1 VLIMNNKENT
11 YSFKYFFNNYRS
23 RYLLGI
29 VWLVLVDALQLVI
42 PWLLGDFTDRLQLR
56 TIQMRGIIYYALIII
71 GVAILTAIF
80 RYLWRLYIVGTSQLL
95 EKQIRENFYDHL
107 LKLSTNYFNEQ
118 KTGDLMAHATNDIKA
133 VRQAMGPGVVMFF
146 DALFLTVATI
156 TILLFKIDI
165 RLTLIALI
173 PLPFL
178 AIISTYFSK
187 TIHEK
192 FTAVQEAFSNLTDK
206 VQENFSGIRVI
217 KAFTQED
224 KEIEKFASANKLN
237 FEKNI
242 DLIKTWGLFHPMI
255 QFITALSFLI
265 VIWYG
270 GTLVIQGVISLGD
283 FVAFN
288 SYLGLLTWPMMAVG
302 FVINLLQRGTAS
314 LKRLNKIFAE
324 EEEIYDKDVLDI
336 DSING
341 EIEFKDLSFKYNE
354 DEDYVLKNINLD
366 LNHGET
372 TGILG
377 RTGSGKT
384 TIVNL
389 LLRLFNVNNNEIFID
404 GHDINSLAIK
414 LLRKEIGIVPQDNFL
429 FSSTIA
435 DNIAFFDPLNTG
447 REEIEKAAKITEIY
461 DDIMEFPNGFDTIL
475 GERGV
480 TLSGGQKQRI
490 SMARA
495 LIKKPKILI
504 LDDSFSAVD
513 TQTEEK
519 ILNNLEPVM
528 KNRTVILISH
538 RISTLKNTDKIFVLK
553 EGQILE
559 RGTHQ
564 ELIENEQL
572 YYDIY
577 QKQQL
582 EEKIANI
589 N

>member
-1 VLIMNNKENT
+1 MNNSENT
-11 YSFKYFFNNYRS
+11 YSFKYFFKTYRN

-29 VWLVLVDALQLVI
+29 VWLILVDALQLAI

-56 TIQMRGIIYYALIII
+56 TIKMRGIILYALIII
-71 GVAILTAIF
+71 GIAVLTAVF

-107 LKLSTNYFNEQ
+107 LKLSTNYFNDQ

-187 TIHEK
+187 SIHEK

-224 KEIEKFASANKLN
+224 REIEKFASANKLN

-270 GTLVIQGVISLGD
+270 GTLVIQGIISLGD

-302 FVINLLQRGTAS
+302 FVINLIQRGTAS

-324 EEEIYDKDVLDI
+324 QEEIYDQDI
-336 DSING
+336 IDIASIQG
-341 EIEFKDLSFKYNE
+341 KISFKDLSFKYNQTE
-354 DEDYVLKNINLD
+354 EEYILKDINLEIKP
-366 LNHGET
+366 GQT
-372 TGILG
+372 TGFLG

-389 LLRLFNVNNNEIFID
+389 LLRLFNVNDNEIFID
-404 GHDINSLAIK
+404 GYDINSLSIR
-414 LLRKEIGIVPQDNFL
+414 LLRDEIGIVPQDNFL

-435 DNIAFFDPLNTG
+435 DNIAFFDPVNTD
-447 REEIEKAAKITEIY
+447 RREIEKAAKITEIY
-461 DDIMEFPNGFDTIL
+461 DDIMEFPEGFNTIL

-519 ILNNLEPVM
+519 ILNNLKPVM
-528 KNRTVILISH
+528 ENRTVILISH
-538 RISTLKNTDKIFVLK
+538 RISTLKNTDKIYVLD

-559 RGTHQ
+559 SGTHQ
-564 ELIENEQL
+564 VLIENKQL
-572 YYDIY
+572 YFDIY
-577 QKQQL
+577 KKQQL

>member
-1 VLIMNNKENT
+1 M
-11 YSFKYFFNNYRS
+11 
-23 RYLLGI
+23 
-29 VWLVLVDALQLVI
+29 VDTLQLII
-42 PWLLGDFTDRLQLR
+42 PWLLGDFTDRLQSKN
-56 TIQMRGIIYYALIII
+56 INMRGILIYASIII
-71 GVAILTAIF
+71 LIAIFTAFF

-95 EKQIRENFYDHL
+95 EKQVRENFYRHL

-133 VRQAMGPGVVMFF
+133 VRQAMGPGIVMFF

-156 TILLFKIDI
+156 SILIIQIDI

-178 AIISTYFSK
+178 AILSTYFSK
-187 TIHEK
+187 SIHEK

-224 KEIEKFASANKLN
+224 MEIEKFASANKLN
-237 FEKNI
+237 YDKNI
-242 DLIKTWGLFHPMI
+242 DLIKTWGLFHPMV
-255 QFITALSFLI
+255 QFITSLSFLI

-270 GTLVIQGVISLGD
+270 GTLTIKGIISLGD

-302 FVINLLQRGTAS
+302 FVINLMQRGTAS
-314 LKRLNKIFAE
+314 LKRLNKIFSE
-324 EEEIYDKDVLDI
+324 EPELYDKDVIKDVEI
-336 DSING
+336 KGSIKFNN
-341 EIEFKDLSFKYNE
+341 LSFRYNKE
-354 DEDYVLKNINLD
+354 EELVLSNINLEIQQ
-366 LNHGET
+366 GQT
-372 TGILG
+372 VAFLG
-377 RTGSGKT
+377 KTGSGKT
-384 TIVNL
+384 TLINL
-389 LLRLFNVNNNEIFID
+389 LLRLFNVNDGELFID
-404 GHDINSLAIK
+404 GYDINKVSIK
-414 LLRKEIGIVPQDNFL
+414 KLRAEIGIVPQDNFL
-429 FSSTIA
+429 FSSTIGE
-435 DNIAFFDPLNTG
+435 NISFFDPDNISD
-447 REEIEKAAKITEIY
+447 EEIKKAAKVTEVY
-461 DDIMEFPNGFDTIL
+461 DNIMEFPNKFDTIL

-495 LIKKPKILI
+495 IIKKPKMLI

-513 TQTEEK
+513 THTEEK
-519 ILNNLEPVM
+519 ILNNLKPIME
-528 KNRTVILISH
+528 NRTVILVSH
-538 RISTLKNTDKIFVLK
+538 RISTIKNADMIYVLENGK
-553 EGQILE
+553 ILE
-559 RGTHQ
+559 RGTHDM
-564 ELIENEQL
+564 LVENDKL
-572 YYDIY
+572 YNDIY

>member
-1 VLIMNNKENT
+1 MKKTEPK
-11 YSFKYFFNNYRS
+11 YSLKYFINRYRS
-23 RYLLGI
+23 RYILGI
-29 VWLVLVDALQLVI
+29 IWLILVDSLQLII
-42 PWLLGDFTDRLQLR
+42 PWLLGDLTDRLKLK
-56 TIQMRGIIYYALIII
+56 TIDFRGIIYYTLIII

-80 RYLWRLYIVGTSQLL
+80 RYLWRLYIVGTSRKL
-95 EKQIRENFYDHL
+95 EKQIRENFYRHL

-133 VRQAMGPGVVMFF
+133 VRQAMGAGIVMFF

-156 TILLFKIDI
+156 IILIIKIDI

-178 AIISTYFSK
+178 ALVSTYFSK
-187 TIHEK
+187 AIHQK
-192 FTAVQEAFSNLTDK
+192 FTAVQEAFANLTDK

-224 KEIEKFASANKLN
+224 MEIEKFASANKLN

-255 QFITALSFLI
+255 QFITSLSFLI

-270 GTLVIQGVISLGD
+270 GMLVIDEVISLGD

-302 FVINLLQRGTAS
+302 FVINLMQRGTAS
-314 LKRLNKIFAE
+314 LKRLNKIFQK
-324 EEEIYDKDVLDI
+324 EEEIYDKDTIPLDHI
-336 DSING
+336 KGNISFNN
-341 EIEFKDLSFKYNE
+341 LSFKYNE
-354 DEDYVLKNINLD
+354 KEEYVLKDINLEIKS
-366 LNHGET
+366 GQT
-372 TGILG
+372 AAFLG

-384 TIVNL
+384 TIINL
-389 LLRLFNVNNNEIFID
+389 LLRLFNVNENGIHID
-404 GHDINSLAIK
+404 EYDINSIPIK
-414 LLRKEIGIVPQDNFL
+414 LLREEIGIVPQDNFL

-435 DNIAFFDPLNTG
+435 KNIAFFDPENTD
-447 REEIEKAAKITEIY
+447 EKDIKKAAKITEVY
-461 DDIMEFPNGFDTIL
+461 DDIMNFPEQFETIL

-495 LIKKPKILI
+495 IIKNPKILI

-513 TQTEEK
+513 THTEEK
-519 ILNNLEPVM
+519 ILNNM
-528 KNRTVILISH
+528 QKIIKDRTVILVSH
-538 RISTLKNTDKIFVLK
+538 RISTIKNADIIYVLD
-553 EGQILE
+553 EGKILE
-559 RGTHQ
+559 KGQHK
-564 ELIENEQL
+564 ELIENEKL

-577 QKQQL
+577 KKQQL

>member
-1 VLIMNNKENT
+1 MKKSEPK
-11 YSFKYFFNNYRS
+11 YSLKYFINRYRS
-23 RYLLGI
+23 RYIMGI
-29 VWLVLVDALQLVI
+29 IWLILVD
-42 PWLLGDFTDRLQLR
+42 RLKLK
-56 TIQMRGIIYYALIII
+56 TINFSGIINYTLIII

-80 RYLWRLYIVGTSQLL
+80 RYLWRLYIVGTSRKL
-95 EKQIRENFYDHL
+95 EKQIREDFYSHL

-133 VRQAMGPGVVMFF
+133 VRQSMGAGIVMFF

-156 TILLFKIDI
+156 IILIIKIDI

-178 AIISTYFSK
+178 ALVSTYFSK
-187 TIHEK
+187 AIHQK
-192 FTAVQEAFSNLTDK
+192 FTAVQEAFANLTDK

-217 KAFTQED
+217 KAFTQEEM
-224 KEIEKFASANKLN
+224 EIEKFASANKLN

-255 QFITALSFLI
+255 QFITSLSFLI

-270 GTLVIQGVISLGD
+270 GILVIDEVISLGD

-302 FVINLLQRGTAS
+302 FVINLMQRGTAS
-314 LKRLNKIFAE
+314 LKRLNKIFQK
-324 EEEIYDKDVLDI
+324 EEEIYDKDIIALDH
-336 DSING
+336 
-341 EIEFKDLSFKYNE
+341 IEGHISFNDLSFKYNE
-354 DEDYVLKNINLD
+354 KEEYVLKDINLEIKS
-366 LNHGET
+366 GQT
-372 TGILG
+372 AAFLG

-384 TIVNL
+384 TIINL
-389 LLRLFNVNNNEIFID
+389 LLRLFNVNKNEVHID
-404 GHDINSLAIK
+404 EYDINSIPIK
-414 LLRKEIGIVPQDNFL
+414 LLREEIGIVPQDNFL

-435 DNIAFFDPLNTG
+435 KNIAFFDPENTDK
-447 REEIEKAAKITEIY
+447 EDIKKAAKITEVY
-461 DDIMEFPNGFDTIL
+461 DDIMDFPEQFETIL

-495 LIKKPKILI
+495 IIKDPKILI

-513 TQTEEK
+513 THTEEK
-519 ILNNLEPVM
+519 ILNNM
-528 KNRTVILISH
+528 QKIIKDRTVILISH
-538 RISTLKNTDKIFVLK
+538 RISTIKNADIIYVLD
-553 EGQILE
+553 EGKILE
-559 RGTHQ
+559 KGQHK
-564 ELIENEQL
+564 ELIENEKL

-577 QKQQL
+577 KKQQL

>member
-1 VLIMNNKENT
+1 MKKSEPK
-11 YSFKYFFNNYRS
+11 YSLKYFINRYRS
-23 RYLLGI
+23 RYIMGI
-29 VWLVLVDALQLVI
+29 IWLILVDSLQLII
-42 PWLLGDFTDRLQLR
+42 PWLLGDLTDRLKLK
-56 TIQMRGIIYYALIII
+56 TINFSGIINYTLIII

-80 RYLWRLYIVGTSQLL
+80 RYLWRLYIVGTSRKL
-95 EKQIRENFYDHL
+95 EKQIREDFYSHL

-133 VRQAMGPGVVMFF
+133 VRQSMGAGIVMFF

-156 TILLFKIDI
+156 IILIIKIDI

-178 AIISTYFSK
+178 ALVSTYFSNA
-187 TIHEK
+187 IHQK
-192 FTAVQEAFSNLTDK
+192 FTAVQEAFANLTDK

-217 KAFTQED
+217 KAFTQEEM
-224 KEIEKFASANKLN
+224 EIEKFASANKLN

-255 QFITALSFLI
+255 QFITSLSFLI

-270 GTLVIQGVISLGD
+270 GILVIDEVISLGD

-302 FVINLLQRGTAS
+302 FVINLMQRGTAS
-314 LKRLNKIFAE
+314 LKRLNKIFQK
-324 EEEIYDKDVLDI
+324 EEEIYDKVIIALDH
-336 DSING
+336 
-341 EIEFKDLSFKYNE
+341 IEGHISFNDLSFKYNE
-354 DEDYVLKNINLD
+354 KEEYVLKDINLEIKSGQIAAF
-366 LNHGET
+366 LS
-372 TGILG
+372 

-384 TIVNL
+384 TIINL
-389 LLRLFNVNNNEIFID
+389 LLRLFNVNKNEVHID
-404 GHDINSLAIK
+404 EYDINSIPIK
-414 LLRKEIGIVPQDNFL
+414 LLREENGIVPQDNFL

-435 DNIAFFDPLNTG
+435 KNIAFFDPENTDKEG
-447 REEIEKAAKITEIY
+447 IKKAAKITEVY
-461 DDIMEFPNGFDTIL
+461 DDIMDFPEQFETIL

-495 LIKKPKILI
+495 IIKDPKILI

-513 TQTEEK
+513 THTEEK
-519 ILNNLEPVM
+519 ILNNM
-528 KNRTVILISH
+528 QKIIKDRTVILISH
-538 RISTLKNTDKIFVLK
+538 RISTIKDADIIYVLD
-553 EGQILE
+553 EGKILE
-559 RGTHQ
+559 KGQHK
-564 ELIENEQL
+564 ELIENEKL

-577 QKQQL
+577 KKQQL

>member
-1 VLIMNNKENT
+1 MEENKNT
-11 YSFKYFFNNYRS
+11 YTFKYFFNNYKN
-23 RYLLGI
+23 RYILGI
-29 VWLVLVDALQLVI
+29 VWLILVDILQLVI
-42 PWLLGDFTDRLQLR
+42 PWLLGDFTDRLK
-56 TIQMRGIIYYALIII
+56 TKSIDMRGIIYYALIII
-71 GVAILTAIF
+71 GVAIFTAIF
-80 RYLWRLYIVGTSQLL
+80 RYLWRLYIVGTSRVL
-95 EKQIRENFYDHL
+95 EKKIREDFYSHL

-133 VRQAMGPGVVMFF
+133 VRQAMGPGVVMLF

-156 TILLFKIDI
+156 SILILRIDI

-178 AIISTYFSK
+178 ALLSTYFSK
-187 TIHEK
+187 SIHEK

-224 KEIEKFASANKLN
+224 LEIEKFASANKLN
-237 FEKNI
+237 FDKNI
-242 DLIKTWGLFHPMI
+242 ELVKTWGLFHPLI
-255 QFITALSFLI
+255 QFITGLSFLI

-270 GTLVIQGVISLGD
+270 GNLVIDGVITLGD

-302 FVINLLQRGTAS
+302 FVINLMQRGTAS
-314 LKRLNKIFAE
+314 LKRLNNIFRAK
-324 EEEIYDKDVLDI
+324 EEIYDKDVKDI
-336 DSING
+336 DDIDG
-341 EIEFKDLSFKYNE
+341 KIEFNNLSFQYNGSKE
-354 DEDYVLKNINLD
+354 QVLKDINLEIKA
-366 LNHGET
+366 GQT
-372 TGILG
+372 AAFLG
-377 RTGSGKT
+377 RTGAGKT
-384 TIVNL
+384 TIINL
-389 LLRLFNVNNNEIFID
+389 LLRLFNVEKNEIYID
-404 GHDINSLAIK
+404 GHDINDLPIK
-414 LLRKEIGIVPQDNFL
+414 LLRDKIGVVPQDNFL

-435 DNIAFFDPLNTG
+435 ENIAFFDPDNIE
-447 REEIEKAAKITEIY
+447 RSEIEKTAKITEVY
-461 DDIMEFPNGFDTIL
+461 DNIMEFPAQFDTIL

-495 LIKKPKILI
+495 IIKKPKILI

-513 TQTEEK
+513 THTEEQ
-519 ILNNLEPVM
+519 ILNNLRPVM
-528 KNRTVILISH
+528 ENRTVILISH
-538 RISTLKNTDKIFVLK
+538 RISTIKNADIIFVLD
-553 EGQILE
+553 EGEILE
-559 RGTHQ
+559 RGTHE
-564 ELIENEQL
+564 ELIANEKL
-572 YYDIY
+572 YFDIY

>member
-1 VLIMNNKENT
+1 MDNNKNT
-11 YSFKYFFNNYRS
+11 YSFKYFFNNFKN
-23 RYLLGI
+23 RYILGI
-29 VWLVLVDALQLVI
+29 VWLILVDSLQLVI
-42 PWLLGDFTDRLQLR
+42 PWLLGDFTDRLKMK
-56 TIQMRGIIYYALIII
+56 TIDLRGIIYYALIII

-80 RYLWRLYIVGTSQLL
+80 RYLWRLYIVGTSRIL
-95 EKQIRENFYDHL
+95 EKQIRENFYSHL
-107 LKLSTNYFNEQ
+107 LGLSTNYFNEQ

-133 VRQAMGPGVVMFF
+133 VRQAMGPGVALLF
-146 DALFLTVATI
+146 DALFLTIATI
-156 TILLFKIDI
+156 SILILRIDI

-187 TIHEK
+187 AIHDK

-224 KEIEKFASANKLN
+224 MEIEKFASANKLN

-242 DLIKTWGLFHPMI
+242 ELVKTWGLFHPMI

-270 GTLVIQGVISLGD
+270 GTLVIDDVISLGD

-302 FVINLLQRGTAS
+302 FVINMLQRGTAS
-314 LKRLNKIFAE
+314 LKRLNNIFKE
-324 EEEIYDKDVLDI
+324 EQEIYDKDVVDI
-336 DSING
+336 DDIDGHIKFDN
-341 EIEFKDLSFKYNE
+341 LSFNYNE
-354 DEDYVLKNINLD
+354 SEEPVLTDISFEIKP
-366 LNHGET
+366 GQT
-372 TGILG
+372 AAFLG
-377 RTGSGKT
+377 RTGAGKT
-384 TIVNL
+384 TIINL
-389 LLRLFNVNNNEIFID
+389 LLRLFNVDEGKIFID
-404 GHDINSLAIK
+404 GYDINNIPIK
-414 LLRKEIGIVPQDNFL
+414 LLRDKIGIVPQDNFL

-435 DNIAFFDPLNTG
+435 ENIAFFDPEDTE
-447 REEIEKAAKITEIY
+447 REEIEQAAQITKVY
-461 DDIMEFPNGFDTIL
+461 DNIMEFPEQFDTIL

-495 LIKKPKILI
+495 IIKDPQILI

-513 TQTEEK
+513 THTEEQ
-519 ILNNLEPVM
+519 ILNNLRPIM
-528 KNRTVILISH
+528 KDRTVILISH
-538 RISTLKNTDKIFVLK
+538 RISTIKNADIIYVLD
-553 EGQILE
+553 EGNILE
-559 RGTHQ
+559 KGTHE
-564 ELIENEQL
+564 ELIENEKL
-572 YYDIY
+572 YFDIF

>member
-1 VLIMNNKENT
+1 MKKTEPK
-11 YSFKYFFNNYRS
+11 YSLKYFINRYRS
-23 RYLLGI
+23 RYILGI
-29 VWLVLVDALQLVI
+29 IWLILVDSLQLII
-42 PWLLGDFTDRLQLR
+42 PWLLGDLTDRLKLK
-56 TIQMRGIIYYALIII
+56 TIDFRGIIYYTLIII
-71 GVAILTAIF
+71 VVAILTAIF
-80 RYLWRLYIVGTSQLL
+80 RYLWRLYIVGTSRKL
-95 EKQIRENFYDHL
+95 EKQIRENFYRHL

-133 VRQAMGPGVVMFF
+133 VRQAMGAGIVMFF

-156 TILLFKIDI
+156 IILIIKIDI

-178 AIISTYFSK
+178 ALVSTYFSK
-187 TIHEK
+187 AIHQK
-192 FTAVQEAFSNLTDK
+192 FTAVQEAFANLTDK

-224 KEIEKFASANKLN
+224 MEIEKFASANKLN

-255 QFITALSFLI
+255 QFITSLSFLI

-270 GTLVIQGVISLGD
+270 GMLVIDEVISLGD

-302 FVINLLQRGTAS
+302 FVINLMQRGTAS
-314 LKRLNKIFAE
+314 LKRLNKIFQK
-324 EEEIYDKDVLDI
+324 EEEIYDKDTIPLDHI
-336 DSING
+336 KGNISFNN
-341 EIEFKDLSFKYNE
+341 LSFKYNE
-354 DEDYVLKNINLD
+354 KEEYVLKDINLEIKS
-366 LNHGET
+366 GQT
-372 TGILG
+372 AAFLG

-384 TIVNL
+384 TIINL
-389 LLRLFNVNNNEIFID
+389 LLRLFNVNENGIHID
-404 GHDINSLAIK
+404 EYDINSIPIK
-414 LLRKEIGIVPQDNFL
+414 LLREEIGIVPQDNFL

-435 DNIAFFDPLNTG
+435 KNIAFFDPEDTD
-447 REEIEKAAKITEIY
+447 EKDIKKAAKITEVY
-461 DDIMEFPNGFDTIL
+461 DDIMNFPEQFETIL

-495 LIKKPKILI
+495 IIKNPKILI

-513 TQTEEK
+513 THTEEK
-519 ILNNLEPVM
+519 ILNNM
-528 KNRTVILISH
+528 QKIIKDRTVILVSH
-538 RISTLKNTDKIFVLK
+538 RISTIKNADIIYVLD
-553 EGQILE
+553 EGKILE
-559 RGTHQ
+559 KGQHK
-564 ELIENEQL
+564 ELIENEKL

-577 QKQQL
+577 KKQQL

>member
-1 VLIMNNKENT
+1 M
-11 YSFKYFFNNYRS
+11 
-23 RYLLGI
+23 
-29 VWLVLVDALQLVI
+29 VDTLQLII
-42 PWLLGDFTDRLQLR
+42 PWLLGDFTDRLQSKN
-56 TIQMRGIIYYALIII
+56 INMRGILIYASIII
-71 GVAILTAIF
+71 LIAIFTAFF

-95 EKQIRENFYDHL
+95 EKQVRENFYRHL

-133 VRQAMGPGVVMFF
+133 VRQAMGPGIVMFF

-156 TILLFKIDI
+156 SILIIQIDI

-178 AIISTYFSK
+178 AILSTYFSK
-187 TIHEK
+187 SIHEK

-224 KEIEKFASANKLN
+224 MEIEKFASANKLN
-237 FEKNI
+237 YDKNI
-242 DLIKTWGLFHPMI
+242 DLIKTWGLFHPMV
-255 QFITALSFLI
+255 QFITSLSFLI

-270 GTLVIQGVISLGD
+270 GTLTIKGIISLGD

-302 FVINLLQRGTAS
+302 FVINLMQRGTAS
-314 LKRLNKIFAE
+314 LKRLNKIFSE
-324 EEEIYDKDVLDI
+324 EPELYDKDVIKDVEI
-336 DSING
+336 KGSIKFNN
-341 EIEFKDLSFKYNE
+341 LSFRYNKE
-354 DEDYVLKNINLD
+354 EELVLSNINLEIQQ
-366 LNHGET
+366 GQT
-372 TGILG
+372 VAFLG
-377 RTGSGKT
+377 KTGSGKT
-384 TIVNL
+384 TLINL
-389 LLRLFNVNNNEIFID
+389 LLRLFNVNDGELFID
-404 GHDINSLAIK
+404 GYDINKVSIK
-414 LLRKEIGIVPQDNFL
+414 KLRAEIGIVPQDNFL
-429 FSSTIA
+429 FSSTIGE
-435 DNIAFFDPLNTG
+435 NISFFDPDNISD
-447 REEIEKAAKITEIY
+447 EEIKKAAKVTEVY
-461 DDIMEFPNGFDTIL
+461 DNIMEFPNKFDTIL

-495 LIKKPKILI
+495 IIKKPKMLI

-513 TQTEEK
+513 THTEEK
-519 ILNNLEPVM
+519 ILNNLKPIMED
-528 KNRTVILISH
+528 RTVILVSH
-538 RISTLKNTDKIFVLK
+538 RISTIKNADMIYVLENGK
-553 EGQILE
+553 ILE
-559 RGTHQ
+559 RGTHDM
-564 ELIENEQL
+564 LVENDKL
-572 YYDIY
+572 YNDIY

>member
-1 VLIMNNKENT
+1 MKENKNT
-11 YSFKYFFNNYRS
+11 YTFKYFFNNYKN
-23 RYLLGI
+23 RYILGI
-29 VWLVLVDALQLVI
+29 VWLILVDILQLVI
-42 PWLLGDFTDRLQLR
+42 PWLLGDFTDRLK
-56 TIQMRGIIYYALIII
+56 TKSIDMRGIIYYALIII
-71 GVAILTAIF
+71 GVAIFTAIF
-80 RYLWRLYIVGTSQLL
+80 RYLWRLYIVGTSRVL
-95 EKQIRENFYDHL
+95 EKKIREDFYSHL

-133 VRQAMGPGVVMFF
+133 VRQAMGPGVVMLF

-156 TILLFKIDI
+156 SILILRIDI

-178 AIISTYFSK
+178 ALLSTYFSK
-187 TIHEK
+187 SIHEK

-224 KEIEKFASANKLN
+224 LEIEKFASANKLN
-237 FEKNI
+237 FDKNI
-242 DLIKTWGLFHPMI
+242 ELVKTWGLFHPLI
-255 QFITALSFLI
+255 QFITGLSFLI

-270 GTLVIQGVISLGD
+270 GNLVIDGVITLGD

-302 FVINLLQRGTAS
+302 FVINLMQRGTAS
-314 LKRLNKIFAE
+314 LKRLNNIFRAK
-324 EEEIYDKDVLDI
+324 EEIYDKDVKDI
-336 DSING
+336 DDIDG
-341 EIEFKDLSFKYNE
+341 KIEFNNLSFQYNGSKE
-354 DEDYVLKNINLD
+354 QVLKDINLEIKA
-366 LNHGET
+366 GQT
-372 TGILG
+372 AAFLG
-377 RTGSGKT
+377 RTGAGKT
-384 TIVNL
+384 TIINL
-389 LLRLFNVNNNEIFID
+389 LLRLFNVEKNEIYID
-404 GHDINSLAIK
+404 GHDINDLPIK
-414 LLRKEIGIVPQDNFL
+414 LLRDKIGVVPQDNFL

-435 DNIAFFDPLNTG
+435 ENIAFFDPDNIE
-447 REEIEKAAKITEIY
+447 RSEIEKTAKITEVY
-461 DDIMEFPNGFDTIL
+461 DNIMEFPAQFDTIL

-495 LIKKPKILI
+495 IIKKPKILI

-513 TQTEEK
+513 THTEEQ
-519 ILNNLEPVM
+519 ILNNLRPVM
-528 KNRTVILISH
+528 ENRTVILISH
-538 RISTLKNTDKIFVLK
+538 RISTIKNADIIFVLD
-553 EGQILE
+553 EGEILE
-559 RGTHQ
+559 RGTHE
-564 ELIENEQL
+564 ELIANEKL
-572 YYDIY
+572 YFDIY

>member
-1 VLIMNNKENT
+1 MEENKNT
-11 YSFKYFFNNYRS
+11 YTFKYFFNNYKD
-23 RYLLGI
+23 RYILGI
-29 VWLVLVDALQLVI
+29 VWLILVDILQLVI
-42 PWLLGDFTDRLQLR
+42 PWLLGDFTDRLK
-56 TIQMRGIIYYALIII
+56 TKSIDMRGIIYYALIII
-71 GVAILTAIF
+71 GVAIFTAIF
-80 RYLWRLYIVGTSQLL
+80 RYLWRLYIVGTSRVL
-95 EKQIRENFYDHL
+95 EKKIREDFYSHL

-133 VRQAMGPGVVMFF
+133 VRQALGPGVVMLF

-156 TILLFKIDI
+156 SILILRIDI

-178 AIISTYFSK
+178 ALLSTYFSK
-187 TIHEK
+187 SIHEK

-224 KEIEKFASANKLN
+224 LEIEKFASANKLN
-237 FEKNI
+237 FDKNI
-242 DLIKTWGLFHPMI
+242 ELVKTWGLFHPLI
-255 QFITALSFLI
+255 QFITGLSFLI

-270 GTLVIQGVISLGD
+270 GYLVIDGVITLGD

-302 FVINLLQRGTAS
+302 FVINLMQRGTAS
-314 LKRLNKIFAE
+314 LKRLNNIFRAK
-324 EEEIYDKDVLDI
+324 EEIYDKDVKDI
-336 DSING
+336 DDIDG
-341 EIEFKDLSFKYNE
+341 RIEFNNLSFQYNGSKE
-354 DEDYVLKNINLD
+354 QILKNINLEIKA
-366 LNHGET
+366 GQT
-372 TGILG
+372 AAFLG
-377 RTGSGKT
+377 RTGAGKT
-384 TIVNL
+384 TIINL
-389 LLRLFNVNNNEIFID
+389 LLRLFNVEKNEIYID
-404 GHDINSLAIK
+404 GHDINDIPIK
-414 LLRKEIGIVPQDNFL
+414 LLRDKIGVVPQDNFL

-435 DNIAFFDPLNTG
+435 ENIAFFDPDNTE
-447 REEIEKAAKITEIY
+447 RSEIEKAAKITEVY
-461 DDIMEFPNGFDTIL
+461 DNIMEFPAQFDTIL

-495 LIKKPKILI
+495 IIKKPKILI

-513 TQTEEK
+513 THTEEQ
-519 ILNNLEPVM
+519 ILNNLRPVM
-528 KNRTVILISH
+528 EDRTVILISH
-538 RISTLKNTDKIFVLK
+538 RISTIKNADIIFVLD
-553 EGQILE
+553 EGEILE
-559 RGTHQ
+559 RGTHE
-564 ELIENEQL
+564 ELIANEKL
-572 YYDIY
+572 YFDIY

>member
-1 VLIMNNKENT
+1 MNKNQNT
-11 YSFKYFFNNYRS
+11 YTFKYFFSSYKS
-23 RYLLGI
+23 RYILGI
-29 VWLVLVDALQLVI
+29 VWLILVDILQLVI
-42 PWLLGDFTDRLQLR
+42 PWLLGDFTDRLKLKNIDMQ
-56 TIQMRGIIYYALIII
+56 GIIYYALIII
-71 GVAILTAIF
+71 GVAVLTAVF
-80 RYLWRLYIVGTSQLL
+80 RYLWRLYIVGTSRVL
-95 EKQIRENFYDHL
+95 EKQIREDFYSHL

-133 VRQAMGPGVVMFF
+133 VRQAMGPGIVMLF

-156 TILLFKIDI
+156 SILLFRIDI

-178 AIISTYFSK
+178 AVLSTYFSK
-187 TIHEK
+187 SIHEK

-224 KEIEKFASANKLN
+224 LEIEKFASANKLN

-242 DLIKTWGLFHPMI
+242 ELVKTWGLFHPLI
-255 QFITALSFLI
+255 KFITALSFLI

-270 GTLVIQGVISLGD
+270 GNLVIDGVISLGD

-302 FVINLLQRGTAS
+302 FVINLMQRGTAS
-314 LKRLNKIFAE
+314 LKRLNNIFRV
-324 EEEIYDKDVLDI
+324 EEEIYDQDVKDI
-336 DSING
+336 DDIEG
-341 EIEFKDLSFKYNE
+341 KIEFKNLSFKYNGTE
-354 DEDYVLKNINLD
+354 QHVLHNISLEIKP
-366 LNHGET
+366 GQT
-372 TGILG
+372 AAFLG
-377 RTGSGKT
+377 RTGAGKT
-384 TIVNL
+384 TVVNL
-389 LLRLFNVNNNEIFID
+389 LLRLFNVNPGEILID
-404 GHDINSLAIK
+404 GHDINDVPIK
-414 LLRKEIGIVPQDNFL
+414 LIREKTGIVPQDNFL

-435 DNIAFFDPLNTG
+435 DNIAFFDPKNTE
-447 REEIEKAAKITEIY
+447 RAEIEEAAKITEVY
-461 DDIMEFPNGFDTIL
+461 DNIMEFPEEFDTIL

-495 LIKKPKILI
+495 IIKDPKLLI
-504 LDDSFSAVD
+504 LDDSFSSVD
-513 TQTEEK
+513 THTEEQ
-519 ILNNLEPVM
+519 ILNNLKPVM
-528 KNRTVILISH
+528 QDRTVILISH
-538 RISTLKNTDKIFVLK
+538 RISTIKNADIIFVLD
-553 EGQILE
+553 EGEILE

-564 ELIENEQL
+564 ELIENEKL
-572 YYDIY
+572 YFDIY

>member
-1 VLIMNNKENT
+1 LKNT
-11 YSFKYFFNNYRS
+11 NTKYSFKYFFNKYRS
-23 RYLLGI
+23 RYILGI
-29 VWLVLVDALQLVI
+29 VWLVMVDTLQLII
-42 PWLLGDFTDRLQLR
+42 PWLLGDFTDRLKLKNIDMQ
-56 TIQMRGIIYYALIII
+56 GIILYALIII
-71 GVAILTAIF
+71 GIAILTAFF

-95 EKQIRENFYDHL
+95 EKQIRENFYRHL

-146 DALFLTVATI
+146 DAIFLTVATI
-156 TILLFKIDI
+156 SILIVQIDI

-178 AIISTYFSK
+178 AILSTYFSK
-187 TIHEK
+187 SIHEK

-224 KEIEKFASANKLN
+224 MEIEKFASANKLN
-237 FEKNI
+237 YDKNI
-242 DLIKTWGLFHPMI
+242 DLIKTWGLFHPMV
-255 QFITALSFLI
+255 QFITSLSFLI

-270 GTLVIQGVISLGD
+270 GTLTIKGIISLGD

-302 FVINLLQRGTAS
+302 FVINLMQRGTAS
-314 LKRLNKIFAE
+314 LKRLNKIFSE
-324 EEEIYDKDVLDI
+324 QPELYDKDVTKGI
-336 DSING
+336 
-341 EIEFKDLSFKYNE
+341 EIQGNIKFDNLSFSYN
-354 DEDYVLKNINLD
+354 DEEETVLKDINLEIKP
-366 LNHGET
+366 GQT
-372 TGILG
+372 VAFLG
-377 RTGSGKT
+377 KTGSGKT
-384 TIVNL
+384 TLINL
-389 LLRLFNVNNNEIFID
+389 LLRLFNVNDGELFID
-404 GHDINSLAIK
+404 GYDINKVPIK
-414 LLRKEIGIVPQDNFL
+414 KLRSEIGIVPQDNFL
-429 FSSTIA
+429 FSSTIGE
-435 DNIAFFDPLNTG
+435 NIAFFDPDNINE
-447 REEIEKAAKITEIY
+447 EEIKQAAKITEVY
-461 DDIMEFPNGFDTIL
+461 DNIMEFPNKFDTIL

-495 LIKKPKILI
+495 IVKRPKVLI

-513 TQTEEK
+513 THTEEK
-519 ILNNLEPVM
+519 ILNNLKPVM
-528 KNRTVILISH
+528 ENRTVVLVSH
-538 RISTLKNTDKIFVLK
+538 RISTIKNADMIYVLD
-553 EGQILE
+553 EGKILE
-559 RGTHQ
+559 SGTHE
-564 ELIENEQL
+564 ELIENDKL
-572 YYDIY
+572 YNDIY

>member
-1 VLIMNNKENT
+1 MKKSEPK
-11 YSFKYFFNNYRS
+11 YSLKYFINRYRS
-23 RYLLGI
+23 RYIMGI
-29 VWLVLVDALQLVI
+29 IWLILVDSLQLII
-42 PWLLGDFTDRLQLR
+42 PWLLGDLTDRLKLK
-56 TIQMRGIIYYALIII
+56 TINFSGIINYTLIII

-80 RYLWRLYIVGTSQLL
+80 RYLWRLYIVGTSRKL
-95 EKQIRENFYDHL
+95 EKQIREDFYSHL

-133 VRQAMGPGVVMFF
+133 VRQSMGAGIVMFF

-156 TILLFKIDI
+156 IILIIKIDI

-178 AIISTYFSK
+178 ALVSTYFSK
-187 TIHEK
+187 AIHQK
-192 FTAVQEAFSNLTDK
+192 FTAVQEAFANLTDK

-217 KAFTQED
+217 KAFTQEEM
-224 KEIEKFASANKLN
+224 EIEKFASANKLN

-255 QFITALSFLI
+255 QFITSLSFLI

-270 GTLVIQGVISLGD
+270 GILVIDEVISLGD

-302 FVINLLQRGTAS
+302 FVINLMQRGTAS
-314 LKRLNKIFAE
+314 LKRLNKIFQK
-324 EEEIYDKDVLDI
+324 EEEIYDKDIIALDH
-336 DSING
+336 
-341 EIEFKDLSFKYNE
+341 IEGHISFNDLSFKYNE
-354 DEDYVLKNINLD
+354 KEEYVLKDINLEIKS
-366 LNHGET
+366 GQT
-372 TGILG
+372 AAFLG

-384 TIVNL
+384 TIINL
-389 LLRLFNVNNNEIFID
+389 LLRLFNVNKNEVHID
-404 GHDINSLAIK
+404 EYDINSIPIK
-414 LLRKEIGIVPQDNFL
+414 LLREEIGIVPQDNFL

-435 DNIAFFDPLNTG
+435 KNIAFFDPENTDK
-447 REEIEKAAKITEIY
+447 EDIKKAAKITEVY
-461 DDIMEFPNGFDTIL
+461 DDIMDFPEQFETIL

-495 LIKKPKILI
+495 IIKDPKILI

-513 TQTEEK
+513 THTEEK
-519 ILNNLEPVM
+519 ILNNM
-528 KNRTVILISH
+528 QKIIKDRTVILISH
-538 RISTLKNTDKIFVLK
+538 RISTIKDADIIYVLD
-553 EGQILE
+553 EGKILE
-559 RGTHQ
+559 KGQHK
-564 ELIENEQL
+564 ELIENEKL

-577 QKQQL
+577 KKQQL

>member
-1 VLIMNNKENT
+1 MKESNDT
-11 YSFKYFFNNYRS
+11 YTFKYFFNNYKK
-23 RYLLGI
+23 RYILGI
-29 VWLVLVDALQLVI
+29 VWLILVDILQLVI
-42 PWLLGDFTDRLQLR
+42 PWLLGDFTDRLKDKS
-56 TIQMRGIIYYALIII
+56 IDVRGLIYYALIII

-80 RYLWRLYIVGTSQLL
+80 RYLWRLYIVGTSRVL
-95 EKQIRENFYDHL
+95 EKQIRENFYSHL

-133 VRQAMGPGVVMFF
+133 VRQAMGPGVVMLF

-156 TILLFKIDI
+156 SILIIRIDI

-178 AIISTYFSK
+178 ALISTYFSK
-187 TIHEK
+187 SIHKK

-224 KEIEKFASANKLN
+224 LEIEKFASANKLN

-242 DLIKTWGLFHPMI
+242 ELVKTWGLFHPLI
-255 QFITALSFLI
+255 KFITALSFLI

-270 GTLVIQGVISLGD
+270 GYLVIDGVISLGD

-302 FVINLLQRGTAS
+302 FVINLMQRGTAS
-314 LKRLNKIFAE
+314 LKRLNNIFRAK
-324 EEEIYDKDVLDI
+324 EEIYDKDVKDI
-336 DSING
+336 DDIEG
-341 EIEFKDLSFKYNE
+341 KIEFKDLSFQYNGSE
-354 DEDYVLKNINLD
+354 EQVLKNINLEIKP
-366 LNHGET
+366 GQT
-372 TGILG
+372 AAFLG
-377 RTGSGKT
+377 RTGAGKT
-384 TIVNL
+384 TIINL
-389 LLRLFNVNNNEIFID
+389 LLRLFNVDKGEIFID
-404 GHDINSLAIK
+404 SHDINNLPIK
-414 LLRKEIGIVPQDNFL
+414 LLRNKIGVVPQDNFL

-435 DNIAFFDPLNTG
+435 ENIAFFDPENTA
-447 REEIEKAAKITEIY
+447 RKEIENAAKITEVY
-461 DDIMEFPNGFDTIL
+461 DNIMEFPEQFDTIL

-495 LIKKPKILI
+495 IIKDPKILI

-513 TQTEEK
+513 THTEEK
-519 ILNNLEPVM
+519 ILNNM
-528 KNRTVILISH
+528 QKIIKDRTVILISH
-538 RISTLKNTDKIFVLK
+538 RISTIKDADIIYVLD
-553 EGQILE
+553 EGKILE
-559 RGTHQ
+559 KGQHK
-564 ELIENEQL
+564 ELIENEKL

-577 QKQQL
+577 KKQQL

>member
-1 VLIMNNKENT
+1 MEKIKNT
-11 YSFKYFFNNYRS
+11 YTFKYFFNKYRG

-29 VWLVLVDALQLVI
+29 VWLILVDSLQLII
-42 PWLLGDFTDRLQLR
+42 PWLLGDFTDRLKLK
-56 TIQMRGIIYYALIII
+56 TIGYRGIIFYALIII
-71 GVAILTAIF
+71 GIAILTAFF
-80 RYLWRLYIVGTSQLL
+80 RYLWRLYIVGTSRLL
-95 EKQIRENFYDHL
+95 ERHIRENFYSHL

-133 VRQAMGPGVVMFF
+133 VRQAMGPGIVMLF
-146 DALFLTVATI
+146 DAIFLTIATI
-156 TILLFKIDI
+156 SILLFNIDI

-187 TIHEK
+187 AIHDK

-224 KEIEKFASANKLN
+224 LEIEKFASANKYN

-242 DLIKTWGLFHPMI
+242 DLVKTWGLFHPLI

-265 VIWYG
+265 VIWLG
-270 GTLVIQGVISLGD
+270 GSLVIQDVISLGD

-302 FVINLLQRGTAS
+302 FVINMMQRGTAS
-314 LKRLNKIFAE
+314 LKRLNKIFRE
-324 EEEIYDKDVLDI
+324 KKEIYDKDVIELDDI
-336 DSING
+336 KG
-341 EIEFKDLSFKYNE
+341 EIKFNDLSFKYSPNE
-354 DEDYVLKNINLD
+354 ELVLKNLNLEIKP
-366 LNHGET
+366 GQT
-372 TGILG
+372 AAFLG

-384 TIVNL
+384 TITNL
-389 LLRLFNVNNNEIFID
+389 LLRLFNVKEGEIYID
-404 GHDINSLAIK
+404 GHDINKIPIK
-414 LLRKEIGIVPQDNFL
+414 LLRNKIGVVPQDNFL

-435 DNIAFFDPLNTG
+435 ENIAFFDPENTD
-447 REEIEKAAKITEIY
+447 RKEIENAAEITEVY
-461 DDIMEFPNGFDTIL
+461 DNIMEFPEQFDTIL

-495 LIKKPKILI
+495 IIKDPKILI

-513 TQTEEK
+513 THTEEK
-519 ILNNLEPVM
+519 ILNNLRPVL
-528 KNRTVILISH
+528 KDRTVILISH
-538 RISTLKNTDKIFVLK
+538 RISTIKNADIIYVLD
-553 EGQILE
+553 EGEIIE

-564 ELIENEQL
+564 ELVDNKKL
-572 YYDIY
+572 YYDIFE
-577 QKQQL
+577 KQQL

>member
-1 VLIMNNKENT
+1 MKKSEPK
-11 YSFKYFFNNYRS
+11 YSLKYFINRYRS
-23 RYLLGI
+23 RYIMGI
-29 VWLVLVDALQLVI
+29 IWLILVDSLQLII
-42 PWLLGDFTDRLQLR
+42 PWLLGDLTDRLKLK
-56 TIQMRGIIYYALIII
+56 TINFSGIINYTLIII

-80 RYLWRLYIVGTSQLL
+80 RYLWRLYIVGTSRKL
-95 EKQIRENFYDHL
+95 EKQIREDFYSHL

-133 VRQAMGPGVVMFF
+133 VRQSMGAGIVMFF

-156 TILLFKIDI
+156 IILIIKIDI

-178 AIISTYFSK
+178 ALVSTYFSK
-187 TIHEK
+187 AIHQK
-192 FTAVQEAFSNLTDK
+192 FTAVQEAFANLTDK

-217 KAFTQED
+217 KAFTQEEM
-224 KEIEKFASANKLN
+224 EIEKFASANKLN

-255 QFITALSFLI
+255 QFITSLSFLI

-270 GTLVIQGVISLGD
+270 GTLVIDEVISLGD

-302 FVINLLQRGTAS
+302 FVINLMQRGTAS
-314 LKRLNKIFAE
+314 LKRLNKIFQK
-324 EEEIYDKDVLDI
+324 EEEIYDKDIIALDH
-336 DSING
+336 
-341 EIEFKDLSFKYNE
+341 IEGHISFNDLSFKYNE
-354 DEDYVLKNINLD
+354 KEEYVLKDINLEIKS
-366 LNHGET
+366 GQT
-372 TGILG
+372 AAFLG

-384 TIVNL
+384 TIINL
-389 LLRLFNVNNNEIFID
+389 LLRLFNVNKNEVHID
-404 GHDINSLAIK
+404 EYDINSIPIK
-414 LLRKEIGIVPQDNFL
+414 LLREEIGIVPQDNFL

-435 DNIAFFDPLNTG
+435 KNIAFFDPENTDK
-447 REEIEKAAKITEIY
+447 EDIKKAAKITEVY
-461 DDIMEFPNGFDTIL
+461 DDIMDFPEQFETIL

-495 LIKKPKILI
+495 IIKDPKILI

-513 TQTEEK
+513 THTEEK
-519 ILNNLEPVM
+519 ILNNM
-528 KNRTVILISH
+528 QKIIKDRTVILISH
-538 RISTLKNTDKIFVLK
+538 RISTIKDADIIYVLD
-553 EGQILE
+553 EGKILE
-559 RGTHQ
+559 KGQHKA
-564 ELIENEQL
+564 LIENEKL

-577 QKQQL
+577 KKQQL

>member
-1 VLIMNNKENT
+1 MDNNKNT
-11 YSFKYFFNNYRS
+11 YSFKYFFNNFKN
-23 RYLLGI
+23 RYILGI
-29 VWLVLVDALQLVI
+29 VWLILVDSLQLVI
-42 PWLLGDFTDRLQLR
+42 PWLLGDFTDRLKMK
-56 TIQMRGIIYYALIII
+56 TIDLRGIIYYALIII

-80 RYLWRLYIVGTSQLL
+80 RYLWRLYIVGTSRIL
-95 EKQIRENFYDHL
+95 EKQIRENFYSHL
-107 LKLSTNYFNEQ
+107 LGLSTNYFNEQ

-133 VRQAMGPGVVMFF
+133 VRQAMGPGVVMLF
-146 DALFLTVATI
+146 DALFLTIATI
-156 TILLFKIDI
+156 SILILRIDI

-187 TIHEK
+187 AIHDK

-224 KEIEKFASANKLN
+224 MEIEKFASANKLN

-242 DLIKTWGLFHPMI
+242 ELVKTWGLFHPMI

-270 GTLVIQGVISLGD
+270 GTLVIDGVISLGD

-302 FVINLLQRGTAS
+302 FVINMLQRGTAS
-314 LKRLNKIFAE
+314 LKRLNNIFKE
-324 EEEIYDKDVLDI
+324 EQEIYDKDVVDI
-336 DSING
+336 DDIDGHIKFDN
-341 EIEFKDLSFKYNE
+341 LSFNYNE
-354 DEDYVLKNINLD
+354 SEEPVLTDISFEIKP
-366 LNHGET
+366 GQT
-372 TGILG
+372 AAFLG
-377 RTGSGKT
+377 RTGAGKT
-384 TIVNL
+384 TIINL
-389 LLRLFNVNNNEIFID
+389 LLRLFNVDEGKIFID
-404 GHDINSLAIK
+404 GYDINNLPIK
-414 LLRKEIGIVPQDNFL
+414 LLRDKIGIVPQDNFL

-435 DNIAFFDPLNTG
+435 ENIAFFDPENTE
-447 REEIEKAAKITEIY
+447 REEIEQAAQITKVY
-461 DDIMEFPNGFDTIL
+461 DNIMEFPEQFDTIL

-495 LIKKPKILI
+495 IIKDPQILI

-513 TQTEEK
+513 THTEEQ
-519 ILNNLEPVM
+519 ILNNLRPIM
-528 KNRTVILISH
+528 KDRTVILISH
-538 RISTLKNTDKIFVLK
+538 RISTIKNADIIYVLD
-553 EGQILE
+553 EGNILE
-559 RGTHQ
+559 KGTHE
-564 ELIENEQL
+564 ELIENEKL
-572 YYDIY
+572 YFDIF

>member
-1 VLIMNNKENT
+1 MKKSEPK
-11 YSFKYFFNNYRS
+11 YSLKYFINRYRS
-23 RYLLGI
+23 RYIMGI
-29 VWLVLVDALQLVI
+29 IWLILVDSLQLII
-42 PWLLGDFTDRLQLR
+42 PWLLGDLTDRLKLK
-56 TIQMRGIIYYALIII
+56 TINFSGIINYTLIII

-80 RYLWRLYIVGTSQLL
+80 RYLWRLYIVGTSRKL
-95 EKQIRENFYDHL
+95 EKQIREDFYSHL

-133 VRQAMGPGVVMFF
+133 VRQSMGAGIVMFF

-156 TILLFKIDI
+156 IILIIKIDI

-178 AIISTYFSK
+178 ALVSTYFSK
-187 TIHEK
+187 AIHQK
-192 FTAVQEAFSNLTDK
+192 FTAVQEAFANLTDK

-217 KAFTQED
+217 KAFTQEEM
-224 KEIEKFASANKLN
+224 EIEKFASANKLN

-255 QFITALSFLI
+255 QFITSLSFLI

-270 GTLVIQGVISLGD
+270 GILVIDEVISLGD

-302 FVINLLQRGTAS
+302 FVINLMQRGTAS
-314 LKRLNKIFAE
+314 LKRLNKIFQK
-324 EEEIYDKDVLDI
+324 EEEIYDKDIIALDH
-336 DSING
+336 
-341 EIEFKDLSFKYNE
+341 IEGHISFNDLSFKYNE
-354 DEDYVLKNINLD
+354 KEEYVLKDINLEIKS
-366 LNHGET
+366 GQT
-372 TGILG
+372 AAFLG

-384 TIVNL
+384 TIINL
-389 LLRLFNVNNNEIFID
+389 LLRLFNVNKNEVHID
-404 GHDINSLAIK
+404 EYDINSIPIK
-414 LLRKEIGIVPQDNFL
+414 LLREEIGIVPQDNFL

-435 DNIAFFDPLNTG
+435 KNIAFFDPENTDK
-447 REEIEKAAKITEIY
+447 EDIKKAAKITEVY
-461 DDIMEFPNGFDTIL
+461 DDIMDFPEQFETIL

-495 LIKKPKILI
+495 IIKDPKILI

-513 TQTEEK
+513 THTEEK
-519 ILNNLEPVM
+519 ILNNM
-528 KNRTVILISH
+528 QKIIKDRTVILISH
-538 RISTLKNTDKIFVLK
+538 RISTIKDADIIYVLD
-553 EGQILE
+553 EGKILE
-559 RGTHQ
+559 KGQHKA
-564 ELIENEQL
+564 LIENEKL

-577 QKQQL
+577 KKQQL

>member
-1 VLIMNNKENT
+1 LKKNNEK
-11 YSFKYFFNNYRS
+11 YSFKYFFSNFKS
-23 RYLLGI
+23 RYILGI
-29 VWLVLVDALQLVI
+29 VWLVMVDTLQLII
-42 PWLLGDFTDRLQLR
+42 PWLLGDFTDRLQSKN
-56 TIQMRGIIYYALIII
+56 INMRGILIYASIII
-71 GVAILTAIF
+71 LIAIFTAFF

-95 EKQIRENFYDHL
+95 EKQVRENFYRHL

-133 VRQAMGPGVVMFF
+133 VRQAMGPGIVMFF

-156 TILLFKIDI
+156 SILIIQIDI

-178 AIISTYFSK
+178 AILSTYFSK
-187 TIHEK
+187 SIHEK

-224 KEIEKFASANKLN
+224 MEIEKFASANKLN
-237 FEKNI
+237 YDKNI
-242 DLIKTWGLFHPMI
+242 DLIKTWGLFHPMV
-255 QFITALSFLI
+255 QFITSLSFLI

-270 GTLVIQGVISLGD
+270 GTLTIKGIISLGD

-302 FVINLLQRGTAS
+302 FVINLMQRGTAS
-314 LKRLNKIFAE
+314 LKRLNKIFSE
-324 EEEIYDKDVLDI
+324 EPELYDKDVIKDVEI
-336 DSING
+336 KGSIKFNN
-341 EIEFKDLSFKYNE
+341 LSFRYNKE
-354 DEDYVLKNINLD
+354 EELVLSNINLEIQQ
-366 LNHGET
+366 GQT
-372 TGILG
+372 VAFLG
-377 RTGSGKT
+377 KTGSGKT
-384 TIVNL
+384 TLINL
-389 LLRLFNVNNNEIFID
+389 LLRLFNVNDGELFID
-404 GHDINSLAIK
+404 GYDINKVSIK
-414 LLRKEIGIVPQDNFL
+414 KLRAEIGIVPQDNFL
-429 FSSTIA
+429 FSSTIGE
-435 DNIAFFDPLNTG
+435 NISFFDPDNISD
-447 REEIEKAAKITEIY
+447 EEIKKAAKVTEVY
-461 DDIMEFPNGFDTIL
+461 DNIMEFPNKFDTIL

-495 LIKKPKILI
+495 IIKKPKMLI

-513 TQTEEK
+513 THTEEK
-519 ILNNLEPVM
+519 ILNNLKPIMED
-528 KNRTVILISH
+528 RTVILVSH
-538 RISTLKNTDKIFVLK
+538 RISTIKNADMIYVLENGK
-553 EGQILE
+553 ILE
-559 RGTHQ
+559 RGTHDM
-564 ELIENEQL
+564 LVENDKL
-572 YYDIY
+572 YNDIY

>member
-1 VLIMNNKENT
+1 MKNINEK
-11 YSFKYFFNNYRS
+11 YSLKYFFSNFKS
-23 RYLLGI
+23 RYILGI
-29 VWLVLVDALQLVI
+29 VWLVMVDTLQLII
-42 PWLLGDFTDRLQLR
+42 PWLLGDFTDRLQSKN
-56 TIQMRGIIYYALIII
+56 IDMRGILIYAAIII
-71 GVAILTAIF
+71 LIAIFTAFF

-95 EKQIRENFYDHL
+95 EKQVRENFYRHL

-133 VRQAMGPGVVMFF
+133 VRQAMGIGIVMFF

-156 TILLFKIDI
+156 SILIIQIDI

-178 AIISTYFSK
+178 AILSTYFSK
-187 TIHEK
+187 AIHEK

-224 KEIEKFASANKLN
+224 MEIEKFASANKLN
-237 FEKNI
+237 YDKNI
-242 DLIKTWGLFHPMI
+242 DLIKTWGLFHPMV
-255 QFITALSFLI
+255 QFITSLSFLI

-270 GTLVIQGVISLGD
+270 GTLTIKGIISLGD

-302 FVINLLQRGTAS
+302 FVINLMQRGTAS
-314 LKRLNKIFAE
+314 LKRLNKIFSE
-324 EEEIYDKDVLDI
+324 EPELYDKDVIKDVEI
-336 DSING
+336 KGSIKFNN
-341 EIEFKDLSFKYNE
+341 LSFRYNKE
-354 DEDYVLKNINLD
+354 EELVLNDINLEIK
-366 LNHGET
+366 HGQT
-372 TGILG
+372 VAFLG
-377 RTGSGKT
+377 KTGSGKT
-384 TIVNL
+384 TLINL
-389 LLRLFNVNNNEIFID
+389 LLRLFNVNDGELFID
-404 GHDINSLAIK
+404 GYDINKVPIK
-414 LLRKEIGIVPQDNFL
+414 KLRDEIGIVPQDNFL
-429 FSSTIA
+429 FSSTIGE
-435 DNIAFFDPLNTG
+435 NIAFFDPDNISK
-447 REEIEKAAKITEIY
+447 EEIKDAAKVTEVY
-461 DDIMEFPNGFDTIL
+461 DNIMEFPNKFDTIL

-495 LIKKPKILI
+495 IIKKPKVLI

-513 TQTEEK
+513 THTEEK
-519 ILNNLEPVM
+519 ILNNLNPIMED
-528 KNRTVILISH
+528 RTVILVSH
-538 RISTLKNTDKIFVLK
+538 RISTIKNADMIYVLDDGK
-553 EGQILE
+553 ILE
-559 RGTHQ
+559 RGTHDT
-564 ELIENEQL
+564 LVENDKL
-572 YYDIY
+572 YNDIY

>member
-1 VLIMNNKENT
+1 MKKSEPK
-11 YSFKYFFNNYRS
+11 YSLKYFINRYRS
-23 RYLLGI
+23 RYIMGI
-29 VWLVLVDALQLVI
+29 IWLILVDSLQLII
-42 PWLLGDFTDRLQLR
+42 PWLLGDLTDRLKLK
-56 TIQMRGIIYYALIII
+56 TINFSGIINYTLIII

-80 RYLWRLYIVGTSQLL
+80 RYLWRLYIVGTSRKL
-95 EKQIRENFYDHL
+95 EKQIREDFYSHL

-133 VRQAMGPGVVMFF
+133 VRQSMGAGIVMFF

-156 TILLFKIDI
+156 IILIIKIDI

-178 AIISTYFSK
+178 ALVSTYFSK
-187 TIHEK
+187 AIHQK
-192 FTAVQEAFSNLTDK
+192 FTAVQEAFANLTDK

-217 KAFTQED
+217 KAFTQEEM
-224 KEIEKFASANKLN
+224 EIEKFASANKLN

-255 QFITALSFLI
+255 QFITSLSFLI

-270 GTLVIQGVISLGD
+270 GILVIDEVISLGD

-302 FVINLLQRGTAS
+302 FVINLMQRGTAS
-314 LKRLNKIFAE
+314 LKRLNKIFSE
-324 EEEIYDKDVLDI
+324 QPELFDKDVTKGI
-336 DSING
+336 
-341 EIEFKDLSFKYNE
+341 EIQGNIKFDNLSFSYN
-354 DEDYVLKNINLD
+354 DEEETVLKDINLEIKP
-366 LNHGET
+366 GQT
-372 TGILG
+372 VAFLG
-377 RTGSGKT
+377 KTGSGKT
-384 TIVNL
+384 TLINL
-389 LLRLFNVNNNEIFID
+389 LLRLFNVNDGELFID
-404 GHDINSLAIK
+404 GYDINSIPIK
-414 LLRKEIGIVPQDNFL
+414 LLREEIGIVPQDNFL

-435 DNIAFFDPLNTG
+435 KNIAFFDPENTDKS
-447 REEIEKAAKITEIY
+447 EIEKTAKITEVY
-461 DDIMEFPNGFDTIL
+461 DNIMEFPNKFDTIL

-495 LIKKPKILI
+495 IVKRPKVLI

-513 TQTEEK
+513 THTEEK
-519 ILNNLEPVM
+519 ILNNLKPVM
-528 KNRTVILISH
+528 ENRTVVLVSH
-538 RISTLKNTDKIFVLK
+538 RISTIKNADMIYVLD
-553 EGQILE
+553 EGKILE
-559 RGTHQ
+559 SGIHE
-564 ELIENEQL
+564 ELIENDKL
-572 YYDIY
+572 YNDIY

>member
-1 VLIMNNKENT
+1 MKESNDT
-11 YSFKYFFNNYRS
+11 YTFKYFFNNYKK
-23 RYLLGI
+23 RYILGI
-29 VWLVLVDALQLVI
+29 VWLILVDILQLVI
-42 PWLLGDFTDRLQLR
+42 PWLLGDFTDRLKDKS
-56 TIQMRGIIYYALIII
+56 IDVRGLIYYALIII

-80 RYLWRLYIVGTSQLL
+80 RYLWRLYIVGTSRVL
-95 EKQIRENFYDHL
+95 EKQIRENFYSHL

-133 VRQAMGPGVVMFF
+133 VRQAMGPGVVMLF

-156 TILLFKIDI
+156 SILIIRIDI

-178 AIISTYFSK
+178 ALISTYFSK
-187 TIHEK
+187 SIHKK

-224 KEIEKFASANKLN
+224 LEIEKFASANKLN

-242 DLIKTWGLFHPMI
+242 ELVKTWGLFHPLI
-255 QFITALSFLI
+255 QFITGLSFLI

-270 GTLVIQGVISLGD
+270 GYLVIDGVISLGD

-302 FVINLLQRGTAS
+302 FVINLMQRGTAS
-314 LKRLNKIFAE
+314 LKRLNNIFRAK
-324 EEEIYDKDVLDI
+324 EEIYDKDVKDI
-336 DSING
+336 DDIEG
-341 EIEFKDLSFKYNE
+341 KIEFKDLSFQYNGSE
-354 DEDYVLKNINLD
+354 EQVLKNINLEIKP
-366 LNHGET
+366 GQT
-372 TGILG
+372 AAFLG
-377 RTGSGKT
+377 RTGAGKT
-384 TIVNL
+384 TIINL
-389 LLRLFNVNNNEIFID
+389 LLRLFNVDKGEIFID
-404 GHDINSLAIK
+404 SHDINNLPIK
-414 LLRKEIGIVPQDNFL
+414 LLRNKIGIVPQDNFL

-435 DNIAFFDPLNTG
+435 ENIAFFDPENTD
-447 REEIEKAAKITEIY
+447 RAEIEQAAKITEVY
-461 DDIMEFPNGFDTIL
+461 DNIMEFPEQFDTIL

-495 LIKKPKILI
+495 IIKEPKILI

-513 TQTEEK
+513 THTEEQ
-519 ILNNLEPVM
+519 ILNNLKPVM
-528 KNRTVILISH
+528 QYRTVILISH
-538 RISTLKNTDKIFVLK
+538 RISTLKNADIIFVLD
-553 EGQILE
+553 EGEILE
-559 RGTHQ
+559 RGTHE
-564 ELIENEQL
+564 ELIANQKL
-572 YYDIY
+572 YFDIY

>member
-1 VLIMNNKENT
+1 LKNT
-11 YSFKYFFNNYRS
+11 NTKYSFKYFFNKYRS
-23 RYLLGI
+23 RYILGI
-29 VWLVLVDALQLVI
+29 VWLVMVDTLQLII
-42 PWLLGDFTDRLQLR
+42 PWLLGDFTDRLKLKNIDMQ
-56 TIQMRGIIYYALIII
+56 GIILYALIII
-71 GVAILTAIF
+71 GIAILTAFF

-95 EKQIRENFYDHL
+95 EKQIRENFYRHL

-146 DALFLTVATI
+146 DAIFLTVATI
-156 TILLFKIDI
+156 SILIVQIDI

-178 AIISTYFSK
+178 AILSTYFSK
-187 TIHEK
+187 SIHEK

-224 KEIEKFASANKLN
+224 MEIEKFASANKLN
-237 FEKNI
+237 YDKNI
-242 DLIKTWGLFHPMI
+242 DLIKTWGLFHPMV
-255 QFITALSFLI
+255 QFITSLSFLI

-270 GTLVIQGVISLGD
+270 GTLTIKGIISLGD

-302 FVINLLQRGTAS
+302 FVINLMQRGTAS
-314 LKRLNKIFAE
+314 LKRLNKIFSE
-324 EEEIYDKDVLDI
+324 QPELYDKDVTKGI
-336 DSING
+336 
-341 EIEFKDLSFKYNE
+341 EIQGNIKFDNLSFSYN
-354 DEDYVLKNINLD
+354 DEEETVLKDINLEIKP
-366 LNHGET
+366 GQT
-372 TGILG
+372 VAFLG
-377 RTGSGKT
+377 KTGSGKT
-384 TIVNL
+384 TLINL
-389 LLRLFNVNNNEIFID
+389 LLRLFNVNDGELFID
-404 GHDINSLAIK
+404 GYDINKVPIK
-414 LLRKEIGIVPQDNFL
+414 KLRSEIGIVPQDNFL
-429 FSSTIA
+429 FSSTIGE
-435 DNIAFFDPLNTG
+435 NIAFFDPDNINE
-447 REEIEKAAKITEIY
+447 EEIKQAAKITEVY
-461 DDIMEFPNGFDTIL
+461 DNIMEFPNKFDTIL

-495 LIKKPKILI
+495 IVKRPKVLI

-513 TQTEEK
+513 THTEEK
-519 ILNNLEPVM
+519 ILNNLKPVM
-528 KNRTVILISH
+528 ENRTVVLVSH
-538 RISTLKNTDKIFVLK
+538 RISTIKNADMIYVLD
-553 EGQILE
+553 EGKILE
-559 RGTHQ
+559 SGIHE
-564 ELIENEQL
+564 ELIENDKL
-572 YYDIY
+572 YNDIY

>member
-1 VLIMNNKENT
+1 MKNT
-11 YSFKYFFNNYRS
+11 NTKYSFKYFFNKYRS
-23 RYLLGI
+23 RYILGI
-29 VWLVLVDALQLVI
+29 VWLVMVDTLQLII
-42 PWLLGDFTDRLQLR
+42 PWLLGDFTDRLKLKNIDMQ
-56 TIQMRGIIYYALIII
+56 GIILYALIII
-71 GVAILTAIF
+71 GIAILTAFF

-95 EKQIRENFYDHL
+95 EKQIRENFYRHL

-146 DALFLTVATI
+146 DAIFLTVATI
-156 TILLFKIDI
+156 SILIVQIDI

-178 AIISTYFSK
+178 AILSTYFSK
-187 TIHEK
+187 SIHEK

-224 KEIEKFASANKLN
+224 MEIEKFASANKLN
-237 FEKNI
+237 YDKNI
-242 DLIKTWGLFHPMI
+242 DLIKTWGLFHPMV
-255 QFITALSFLI
+255 QFITSLSFLI

-270 GTLVIQGVISLGD
+270 GTLTIKGIISLGD

-302 FVINLLQRGTAS
+302 FVINLMQRGTAS
-314 LKRLNKIFAE
+314 LKRLNKIFSE
-324 EEEIYDKDVLDI
+324 QPELFDKDVTKDI
-336 DSING
+336 
-341 EIEFKDLSFKYNE
+341 EIQGNIKFDNLSFSYND
-354 DEDYVLKNINLD
+354 DEETVLKDINLEIKP
-366 LNHGET
+366 GQT
-372 TGILG
+372 VAFLG
-377 RTGSGKT
+377 KTGSGKT
-384 TIVNL
+384 TLINL
-389 LLRLFNVNNNEIFID
+389 LLRLFNVNDGELFID
-404 GHDINSLAIK
+404 GYDINKVSIK
-414 LLRKEIGIVPQDNFL
+414 KLRSEIGIVPQDNFL
-429 FSSTIA
+429 FSSTIGE
-435 DNIAFFDPLNTG
+435 NIAFFDPDNINE
-447 REEIEKAAKITEIY
+447 EEIKQAAKITEVY
-461 DDIMEFPNGFDTIL
+461 DNIMEFPNKFDTIL

-495 LIKKPKILI
+495 IVKRPKVLI

-513 TQTEEK
+513 THTEEK
-519 ILNNLEPVM
+519 ILNNLKPVM
-528 KNRTVILISH
+528 ENRTVVLVSH
-538 RISTLKNTDKIFVLK
+538 RISTIKNADMIYVLD
-553 EGQILE
+553 EGKILE
-559 RGTHQ
+559 SGTHE
-564 ELIENEQL
+564 ELIENDKL
-572 YYDIY
+572 YNDIY

>member
-1 VLIMNNKENT
+1 MKKSNVN
-11 YSFKYFFNNYRS
+11 YSFKYFFNKYRTK
-23 RYLLGI
+23 YILGI
-29 VWLVLVDALQLVI
+29 VWLVMVDTLQLII
-42 PWLLGDFTDRLQLR
+42 PWLLGDFTDRLKLKNIDMQ
-56 TIQMRGIIYYALIII
+56 GIIIYAFLIIGI
-71 GVAILTAIF
+71 AILTAFF

-95 EKQIRENFYDHL
+95 EKQIRENFYRHL

-146 DALFLTVATI
+146 DAIFLTVATI
-156 TILLFKIDI
+156 SILIFQIDI

-178 AIISTYFSK
+178 AILSTYFSK
-187 TIHEK
+187 SIHEK

-224 KEIEKFASANKLN
+224 MEIEKFASANKLN
-237 FEKNI
+237 YDKNI
-242 DLIKTWGLFHPMI
+242 DLIKTWGLFHPMV
-255 QFITALSFLI
+255 QFITSLSFLI

-270 GTLVIQGVISLGD
+270 GTLTIKGIISLGD

-302 FVINLLQRGTAS
+302 FVINLMQRGTAS
-314 LKRLNKIFAE
+314 LKRLNKIFSE
-324 EEEIYDKDVLDI
+324 QPELYDKNVDKNI
-336 DSING
+336 
-341 EIEFKDLSFKYNE
+341 EIQGNIKFNNLTFSYNE
-354 DEDYVLKNINLD
+354 KEETVLKDIKLEI
-366 LNHGET
+366 HPGQT
-372 TGILG
+372 VAFLG
-377 RTGSGKT
+377 KTGSGKT
-384 TIVNL
+384 TLINL
-389 LLRLFNVNNNEIFID
+389 LLRLFNVNNGELFID
-404 GHDINSLAIK
+404 GYDINKVPIK
-414 LLRKEIGIVPQDNFL
+414 QLRSEIGIVPQDNFL
-429 FSSTIA
+429 FSSTIGE
-435 DNIAFFDPLNTG
+435 NIAFFDPDNITE
-447 REEIEKAAKITEIY
+447 EEIKQAAKITEVY
-461 DDIMEFPNGFDTIL
+461 DNIMEFPNKFDTIL

-495 LIKKPKILI
+495 IVKKPKLLI

-513 TQTEEK
+513 THTEEK
-519 ILNNLEPVM
+519 ILNNLKPVM
-528 KNRTVILISH
+528 KNRTVVLVSH
-538 RISTLKNTDKIFVLK
+538 RISTIKNADMIYVLD
-553 EGQILE
+553 EGKILE
-559 RGTHQ
+559 RGTHEQ
-564 ELIENEQL
+564 LIENDKL
-572 YYDIY
+572 YNDIY

>member
-1 VLIMNNKENT
+1 MKKNNEK
-11 YSFKYFFNNYRS
+11 YSFKYFFSNFKS
-23 RYLLGI
+23 RYILGI
-29 VWLVLVDALQLVI
+29 VWLVMVDTLQLII
-42 PWLLGDFTDRLQLR
+42 PWLLGDFTDRLQSKN
-56 TIQMRGIIYYALIII
+56 INMRGILIYASIII
-71 GVAILTAIF
+71 LIAIFTAFF

-95 EKQIRENFYDHL
+95 EKQVRENFYRHL

-133 VRQAMGPGVVMFF
+133 VRQAMGPGIVMFF

-156 TILLFKIDI
+156 SILIIQIDI

-178 AIISTYFSK
+178 AILSTYFSK
-187 TIHEK
+187 SIHEK

-224 KEIEKFASANKLN
+224 MEIEKFASANKLN
-237 FEKNI
+237 YDKNI
-242 DLIKTWGLFHPMI
+242 DLIKTWGLFHPMV
-255 QFITALSFLI
+255 QFITSLSFLI

-270 GTLVIQGVISLGD
+270 GTLTIKGIISLGD

-302 FVINLLQRGTAS
+302 FVINLMQRGTAS
-314 LKRLNKIFAE
+314 LKRLNKIFSE
-324 EEEIYDKDVLDI
+324 EPELYDKDVIKDVEI
-336 DSING
+336 KGSIKFNN
-341 EIEFKDLSFKYNE
+341 LSFRYNKE
-354 DEDYVLKNINLD
+354 EELVLSNINLEIQQ
-366 LNHGET
+366 GQT
-372 TGILG
+372 VAFLG
-377 RTGSGKT
+377 KTGSGKT
-384 TIVNL
+384 TLINL
-389 LLRLFNVNNNEIFID
+389 LLRLFNVNDGELFID
-404 GHDINSLAIK
+404 GYDINKVSIK
-414 LLRKEIGIVPQDNFL
+414 KLRAEIGIVPQDNFL
-429 FSSTIA
+429 FSSTIGE
-435 DNIAFFDPLNTG
+435 NISFFDPDNISD
-447 REEIEKAAKITEIY
+447 EEIKKAAKVTEVY
-461 DDIMEFPNGFDTIL
+461 DNIMEFPNKFDTIL

-495 LIKKPKILI
+495 IIKKPKMLI

-513 TQTEEK
+513 THTEEK
-519 ILNNLEPVM
+519 ILNNLKPIMED
-528 KNRTVILISH
+528 RTVILVSH
-538 RISTLKNTDKIFVLK
+538 RISTIKNADMIYVLENGK
-553 EGQILE
+553 ILE
-559 RGTHQ
+559 RGTHDM
-564 ELIENEQL
+564 LVENDKL
-572 YYDIY
+572 YNDIY

>member
-1 VLIMNNKENT
+1 VFKLKKNNEK
-11 YSFKYFFNNYRS
+11 YSFKYFFSNFKS
-23 RYLLGI
+23 RYILGI
-29 VWLVLVDALQLVI
+29 VWLVMVDTLQLII
-42 PWLLGDFTDRLQLR
+42 PWLLGDFTDRLQSKN
-56 TIQMRGIIYYALIII
+56 INMRGILIYASIII
-71 GVAILTAIF
+71 LIAIFTAFF

-95 EKQIRENFYDHL
+95 EKQVRENFYRHL

-133 VRQAMGPGVVMFF
+133 VRQAMGPGIVMFF

-156 TILLFKIDI
+156 SILIIQIDI

-178 AIISTYFSK
+178 AILSTYFSK
-187 TIHEK
+187 SIHEK

-224 KEIEKFASANKLN
+224 MEIEKFASANKLN
-237 FEKNI
+237 YDKNI
-242 DLIKTWGLFHPMI
+242 DLIKTWGLFHPMV
-255 QFITALSFLI
+255 QFITSLSFLI

-270 GTLVIQGVISLGD
+270 GTLTIKGIISLGD

-302 FVINLLQRGTAS
+302 FVINLMQRGTAS
-314 LKRLNKIFAE
+314 LKRLNKIFSE
-324 EEEIYDKDVLDI
+324 EPELYDKDVIKDVEI
-336 DSING
+336 KGSIKFNN
-341 EIEFKDLSFKYNE
+341 LSFRYNKE
-354 DEDYVLKNINLD
+354 EELVLSNINLEIQQ
-366 LNHGET
+366 GQT
-372 TGILG
+372 VAFLG
-377 RTGSGKT
+377 KTGSGKT
-384 TIVNL
+384 TLINL
-389 LLRLFNVNNNEIFID
+389 LLRLFNVNDGELFID
-404 GHDINSLAIK
+404 GYDINKVSIK
-414 LLRKEIGIVPQDNFL
+414 KLRAEIGIVPQDNFL
-429 FSSTIA
+429 FSSTIGE
-435 DNIAFFDPLNTG
+435 NISFFDPDNISD
-447 REEIEKAAKITEIY
+447 EEIKKAAKVTEVY
-461 DDIMEFPNGFDTIL
+461 DNIMEFPNKFDTIL

-495 LIKKPKILI
+495 IIKKPKMLI

-513 TQTEEK
+513 THTEEK
-519 ILNNLEPVM
+519 ILNNLKPIMED
-528 KNRTVILISH
+528 RTVILVSH
-538 RISTLKNTDKIFVLK
+538 RISTIKNADMIYVLENGK
-553 EGQILE
+553 ILE
-559 RGTHQ
+559 RGTHDM
-564 ELIENEQL
+564 LVENDKL
-572 YYDIY
+572 YNDIY